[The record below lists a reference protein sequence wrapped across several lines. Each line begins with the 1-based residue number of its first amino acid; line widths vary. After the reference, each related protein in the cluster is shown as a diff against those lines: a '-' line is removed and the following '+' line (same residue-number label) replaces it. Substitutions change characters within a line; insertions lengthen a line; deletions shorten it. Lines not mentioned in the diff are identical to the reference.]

1 MPPGFLRSA
10 AGDGGGPVLKA
21 PRDCK
26 GRGPRQAMLGRL
38 SPGSQILMATG
49 YKHRLV
55 GGLEKDPASPF
66 LISRALTLPT
76 GQAEEC

>member
-1 MPPGFLRSA
+1 
-10 AGDGGGPVLKA
+10 
-21 PRDCK
+21 
-26 GRGPRQAMLGRL
+26 MLGRL